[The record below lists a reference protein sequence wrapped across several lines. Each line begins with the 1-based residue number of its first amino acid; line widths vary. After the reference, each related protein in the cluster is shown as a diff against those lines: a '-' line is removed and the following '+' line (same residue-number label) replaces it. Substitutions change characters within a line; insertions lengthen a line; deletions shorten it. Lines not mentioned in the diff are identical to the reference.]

1 MSIKQLLLAMATLII
16 VASTYAWP
24 SLTQIADWAVTWAMD
39 WLLALAA
46 ST

>member
-1 MSIKQLLLAMATLII
+1 MSIKQLLLAMATLMI

-24 SLTQIADWAVTWAMD
+24 SLTQVVDWVVSWAMD
-39 WLLALAA
+39 WCLTLAA